1 MFNTQRLM
9 IVLAVMTT
17 VATAGWIFATAQFQQ
32 KAEPMAIAVV
42 DVSRVFNDCKERADI
57 RRNFT
62 LTIQE
67 AETES
72 EEQKKKIR
80 DLKEVLDMINAT
92 TSPEEFK
99 RTHATIHKAIL
110 ERDFNIQFR
119 KAEVAREQ
127 ILRDEGLYRKIVQAC
142 EDVSR
147 ANGFR
152 MVLFKEAAQLAP
164 VKNHGQ
170 LLNQMAA
177 RKVLWASEELDIT
190 DQVIQTLDNAWSIGR
205 PSGP

>member
-1 MFNTQRLM
+1 MMNTQRLM
-9 IVLAVMTT
+9 IIFAVMVT
-17 VATAGWIFATAQFQQ
+17 VATAAWIAATTQFQQ
-32 KAEPMAIAVV
+32 KAEPVAIAVI

-67 AETES
+67 AETER

-80 DLKEVLDMINAT
+80 DLKDQLDMINAT
-92 TSPEEFK
+92 ASPEEFK
-99 RTHATIHKAIL
+99 QTHASIRKGIL
-110 ERDFNIQFR
+110 ERDFNFEFR
-119 KAEVAREQ
+119 KTEVAREQ

-177 RKVLWASEELDIT
+177 RKVLWVSEELDIT
-190 DQVIQTLDNAWSIGR
+190 DQVIQTMDNAWSIGR